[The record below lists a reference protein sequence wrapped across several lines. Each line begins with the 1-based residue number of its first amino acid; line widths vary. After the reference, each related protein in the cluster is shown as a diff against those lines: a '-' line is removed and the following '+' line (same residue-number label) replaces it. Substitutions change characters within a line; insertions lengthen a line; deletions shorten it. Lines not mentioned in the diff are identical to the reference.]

1 MSSQNQPLELLRRE
15 IDEIDD
21 ALHQLIVKRG
31 ALVGAVR
38 AAKTDAGPALRPGRE
53 AAILRRLAAAHEG
66 EFPLPA
72 LVSLWR
78 ELMSG
83 ATHMQKPLS
92 VAIHAPQGFE
102 ATTRLARDHYGA
114 MAQLLVVPTAS
125 ACLRAVSERTAQLGV
140 LPMPLDAESNPWWP
154 TLMGNDDKT
163 PQIVSRLPFLFKE
176 GGDQALVVAPW
187 RRDLSEAESSLL
199 AIRLGER
206 TSRGRIL
213 GVVGSAGFD
222 GVGAIAS
229 SEIDPANCVHL
240 FELDGAIAE
249 DDARLRTIESEFGE
263 AFIQADII
271 GGYAKPLAPA
281 DKIG

>member
-1 MSSQNQPLELLRRE
+1 MSSQNQPLDLLRRE

-31 ALVGAVR
+31 AVVEQVR
-38 AAKTDAGPALRPGRE
+38 AAKSDGGPALRPGRE
-53 AAILRRLAAAHEG
+53 ATIMRRLAASHDG
-66 EFPLPA
+66 GFPLPA
-72 LVSLWR
+72 LMSMWR
-78 ELMSG
+78 EMISG
-83 ATHMQKPLS
+83 TTHMQKPLS

-102 ATTRLARDHYGA
+102 AVTRLARDHYGA

-125 ACLRAVSERTAQLGV
+125 ACLRAVSERTAQAGV
-140 LPMPLDAESNPWWP
+140 LPLPLDAESNPWWP
-154 TLMGNDDKT
+154 TLMGNDEKT
-163 PQIVSRLPFLFKE
+163 PKIVSRLPFLFKE

-187 RRDLSEAESSLL
+187 QRDLSDAESSLL

-240 FELDGAIAE
+240 FELDGAIAP
-249 DDARLRTIESEFGE
+249 DDSRLRTIESEFGD

-271 GGYAKPLAPA
+271 GGYARPLMPA
-281 DKIG
+281 DKTG